1 MILRKLHRSERGFTL
16 IELLVICPILMV
28 VIAYT
33 MNYLFAQYGQLIAQQ
48 GIVNLQVEAQEI
60 TFAMQDDVFF
70 SNAFGNTTNSNLV
83 DTYQPSGGWKADT
96 TPQTLVVSSPALT
109 ASHRDPNRTF
119 VYINTYGCSPESTLE
134 KNDILYN
141 NEVYFVSGTNLYKR
155 TLTAPSSLPTCGSNY
170 LSQTCPAD
178 HATSSCPQD
187 NLMTDKI
194 SSFTVT
200 YYDNTNTVVTNPEQA
215 TKVKVSIQL
224 HDVVYAQDI
233 YASSTLTMRRVNQ

>member
-1 MILRKLHRSERGFTL
+1 MSLRKLHRSQAGFTL

-48 GIVNLQVEAQEI
+48 GIVNLQVEAQEV

-83 DTYQPSGGWKADT
+83 DSYQPSGGWKATT
-96 TPQTLVVSSPALT
+96 TPQTLIISSPALT
-109 ASHRDPNRTF
+109 ASHRDPNRKF

-134 KNDILYN
+134 QNDILYN
-141 NEVYFVSGTNLYKR
+141 NAVYFVSGTNLYKR
-155 TLTAPSSLPTCGSNY
+155 LLTAPSSLPTCGSSY
-170 LSQTCPAD
+170 LSQTCPAS
-178 HATSSCPQD
+178 HVSSSCPQD
-187 NLMTDKI
+187 NLMTDKL

-215 TKVKVSIQL
+215 TKIKVSIQL

-233 YASSTLTMRRVNQ
+233 YASSSLTMRRVNQ